1 MSGSL
6 AACNLIPLRG
16 ISEEVGYPQF
26 EATRLFMDSTSGI
39 ELANDPVK
47 WSSSKHIAR
56 RDLFIR
62 ELVARGVL
70 IPTYVKS
77 AHNVADALTKP
88 LPNGP
93 FLTHRDVL
101 LGHVTI

>member
-1 MSGSL
+1 M
-6 AACNLIPLRG
+6 
-16 ISEEVGYPQF
+16 
-26 EATRLFMDSTSGI
+26 
-39 ELANDPVK
+39 K

-62 ELVARGVL
+62 ELVARGAL